1 MYLLSQRFKRERS
14 KYYNDKFESAS
25 MGDKDPRSYLA
36 ELRKCEQHATDLSKR
51 RVVSKFFEGLPTR
64 LRERVLSTVPQHD
77 DLADLYGQLTTLA
90 NTAHLQWSL
99 MLDMGQAAGDTK
111 NKQKDKPASASAT
124 TQAKG
129 DKEGSPRGGKKY
141 CELHGENFTHS
152 TKECRVLGNGKR
164 TAAATASTSHQ
175 PQTGNPYEADKLYK
189 LLTSIESRLAAAS
202 ASSGGGG
209 GGGAASGA
217 PRTKH
222 EADKAKRENRNS
234 GPRTD
239 ERCEY
244 CFGWKHAK
252 EKCPLVDPD
261 NAPHPDWEP
270 RIPALKA
277 VYQALKAQKAQEK
290 QRKAAVTAHEY
301 AEEEEDD
308 GEGEYGS
315 SCFTMLIREPAR
327 ECHAGQ
333 GSSSAFASNSACGIA
348 SGGSAASCLSGTA
361 QPAPPAH
368 CDSSSA
374 LEEAEMLLSF
384 NRMMARLTEQKP
396 VNILMP
402 ADSGTPVQSAYATLR
417 SQPTPVSFTPA
428 PVPSLPFEAPRAN
441 KPTSAGGTTPSF
453 SVNVNLSGSATSILS
468 RLSLLMQP
476 DIPPAPNEPIGA
488 VSSAGATAAPS
499 AAATS
504 SCVTQSFPVPGARG
518 HYDTYA
524 LQSGV
529 SYVVAGEP
537 TDGCKPFSAL
547 SARERAIAL
556 AANPEAR
563 SYMLNPHLMF
573 YFAKDVLAVDGVSFV
588 VLRDH
593 CADVNLISEAAAAKR
608 GFKIKPSHCS
618 LTTGNQQKTA
628 VLGE

>member
-189 LLTSIESRLAAAS
+189 LLTSSESRLAAAS
-202 ASSGGGG
+202 ASSGVV
-209 GGGAASGA
+209 AAA
-217 PRTKH
+217 AQP
-222 EADKAKRENRNS
+222 A
-234 GPRTD
+234 
-239 ERCEY
+239 
-244 CFGWKHAK
+244 

-518 HYDTYA
+518 HCDTYA

-618 LTTGNQQKTA
+618 LTTGNQQKTT